1 MTIRPQRPADL
12 PALLDLWLQGNLDA
26 HPFIPAAYWEKNR
39 PAVAAALPEA
49 EVLAA
54 EEAGELVGFIG
65 LQGDYI
71 AGLFVRRDSR
81 GRGVGRALLAA
92 ARTARSVL
100 TLRVYAQN
108 TAACRFYAREGF
120 TAVERTLD
128 PDTGADELLLRWN
141 A

>member
-12 PALLDLWLQGNLDA
+12 PALLNIWLQGNLDA
-26 HPFIPAAYWEKNR
+26 HPFIPAAYWEENR
-39 PAVAAALPEA
+39 PAVAAALPAA

-54 EEAGELVGFIG
+54 EEAGELLGFIG
-65 LQGDYI
+65 LQGDCI

-92 ARTARSVL
+92 ARATRSSL
-100 TLRVYAQN
+100 TLRAYERN

-120 TAVERTLD
+120 AEAGRTFD
-128 PDTGADELLLRWN
+128 PDTGETELLLHWQ

>member
-81 GRGVGRALLAA
+81 GRGWAVPSSPPPGPPV
-92 ARTARSVL
+92 RS
-100 TLRVYAQN
+100 
-108 TAACRFYAREGF
+108 
-120 TAVERTLD
+120 
-128 PDTGADELLLRWN
+128 
-141 A
+141 